1 MTLKHIPDIDSFK
14 DEIMKEKA
22 VIMIHKTNCPFCEKA
37 EPWLEELAKENQTAN
52 ISVVNKD
59 DIASVLEVFQV
70 KMYPTFVSFS
80 KGQVVDVFF
89 GDTQEDKVKE
99 FVKTNI

>member
-1 MTLKHIPDIDSFK
+1 MTLKHIPDIESFK
-14 DEIMKEKA
+14 EEIMKDKA

-37 EPWLEELAKENQTAN
+37 EPWLEELAKEQPNAS

-80 KGQVVDVFF
+80 KGRVVDIFY
-89 GDTQEDKVKE
+89 GDTQEDKVKD
-99 FVKTNI
+99 FVRANI